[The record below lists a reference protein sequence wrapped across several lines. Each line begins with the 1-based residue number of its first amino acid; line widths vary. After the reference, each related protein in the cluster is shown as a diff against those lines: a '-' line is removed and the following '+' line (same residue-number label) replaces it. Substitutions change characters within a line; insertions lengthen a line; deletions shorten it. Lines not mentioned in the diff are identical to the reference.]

1 MAKTCVGYELWSRQA
16 LEGIRVNLPLIE
28 YVSENTESPLCELCL
43 MEAKL
48 YIKITKLSDNS
59 LDDLVNK
66 TILELHIAGKT
77 DKEISELVTNI
88 SEDAVK
94 MRRIRSLQ
102 RIELK
107 HGYNIGIYST
117 LHSIFGRD
125 VYFTDWVKE
134 YLTKKRVH

>member
-1 MAKTCVGYELWSRQA
+1 MGKSGVGYELWSRQA

-48 YIKITKLSDNS
+48 YIKITRLSDNS

-77 DKEISELVTNI
+77 DKEISELITNI

-94 MRRIRSLQ
+94 MRRIRSLK
-102 RIELK
+102 RIEIK
-107 HGYNIGIYST
+107 HKYNIGIYST

-134 YLTKKRVH
+134 FLTKK